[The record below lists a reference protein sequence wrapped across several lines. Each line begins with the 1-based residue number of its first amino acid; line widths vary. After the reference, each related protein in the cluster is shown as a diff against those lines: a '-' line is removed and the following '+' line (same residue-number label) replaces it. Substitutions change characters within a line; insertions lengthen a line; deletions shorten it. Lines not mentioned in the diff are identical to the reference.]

1 MMKYMRRFK
10 DLGIE
15 GSSARWY
22 DKNSR
27 THRMAEMSAYASEV
41 AEQIVL
47 GSNVLEIAPG
57 PGYLSIE
64 LAKLGDYRIVG
75 LDISKDFV
83 RIAKANAQAAG
94 VEITFLQGN
103 ADDLPFEENSVD
115 FVVCTAAFKNFKN
128 PLTALF
134 EMHRVLKLGGRAL
147 IIDMN
152 KNASDAQFVEYI
164 RNSGLKR
171 GQAVFMKMI
180 FKYFLKKGAYN
191 QDNLIKL
198 IDATPFAHHKINEK
212 GIALYVYLQK

>member
-22 DKNSR
+22 NKNSR
-27 THRMAEMSAYASEV
+27 THRMTEMSAYASEV
-41 AEQIVL
+41 AEQIVQ
-47 GSNVLEIAPG
+47 GCNVLEIAPG

-64 LAKLGDYRIVG
+64 LVKLGDYRIVG

-83 RIAKANAQAAG
+83 RIAKDNAQAAG

-103 ADDLPFEENSVD
+103 AADLPFEENSVD

-128 PLTALF
+128 PLTALL
-134 EMHRVLKLGGRAL
+134 EMHRVLKLGGRAF
-147 IIDMN
+147 IIEMN

-164 RNSGLKR
+164 RNSGLKG
-171 GQAVFMKMI
+171 GQAVSMKMI
-180 FKYFLKKGAYN
+180 FKYFLKRGAYSR
-191 QDNLIKL
+191 DDLIKL
-198 IDATPFAHHKINEK
+198 IDATPFAYYKINAK